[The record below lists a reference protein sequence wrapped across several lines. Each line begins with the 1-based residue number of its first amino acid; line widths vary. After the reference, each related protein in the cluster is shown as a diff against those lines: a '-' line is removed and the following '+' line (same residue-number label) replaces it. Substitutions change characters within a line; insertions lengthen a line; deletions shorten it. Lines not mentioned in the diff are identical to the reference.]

1 MINLEPHSAHER
13 ACHMHGK
20 LKTSKEIWRHTHEDY
35 DGKFGTRNDRW
46 LVIFLVKIIVL

>member
-20 LKTSKEIWRHTHEDY
+20 LKTSKEIWRHSPMRIMLVNLEPEMI
-35 DGKFGTRNDRW
+35 DG
-46 LVIFLVKIIVL
+46 